1 MNTHAN
7 TFNLER
13 TANIAEFPQA
23 SGKTIYE
30 HWRPYDEVLMVEK
43 KTDDLVLY
51 SAKATLDG
59 RFYLRPT
66 GLTGAGNVYLEDSEL
81 SSDLYYFNHNEFNA
95 ELDKI
100 KESAIF
106 CSKLGIKCHAGH
118 GLNYEN
124 VKNIC
129 KIEQIVE
136 LNVGHFIISNSIY
149 IGLEETV
156 KKFMKIINHSSEY
169 I

>member
-1 MNTHAN
+1 MGFKIQGSDQNKNKNT
-7 TFNLER
+7 
-13 TANIAEFPQA
+13 
-23 SGKTIYE
+23 
-30 HWRPYDEVLMVEK
+30 
-43 KTDDLVLY
+43 
-51 SAKATLDG
+51 
-59 RFYLRPT
+59 
-66 GLTGAGNVYLEDSEL
+66 L
-81 SSDLYYFNHNEFNA
+81 S
-95 ELDKI
+95 
-100 KESAIF
+100 

>member
-1 MNTHAN
+1 MN
-7 TFNLER
+7 
-13 TANIAEFPQA
+13 
-23 SGKTIYE
+23 
-30 HWRPYDEVLMVEK
+30 
-43 KTDDLVLY
+43 
-51 SAKATLDG
+51 
-59 RFYLRPT
+59 
-66 GLTGAGNVYLEDSEL
+66 
-81 SSDLYYFNHNEFNA
+81 
-95 ELDKI
+95 KI

-156 KKFMKIINHSSEY
+156 KKFMKIINDSREY
-169 I
+169 IFK